1 MNSQTRVFNTTEIL
15 RQQFELAKI
24 LGQQTDFQEV
34 LRLVAHKAAQLL
46 KADLALILMLNP
58 DTRETVK
65 TILKD
70 GKNIEKKEYHEIHI
84 HVGGWII
91 SKRKPFLSQKIQT
104 DDRFEK
110 GLFANVPIE
119 SVLGVP
125 LVIEGIIIGA
135 LILLYK
141 NPQDFSETGAI
152 EFLENMAAISAPFLR
167 NVQKIRQYF
176 HASMPES
183 TLFEK
188 YKNAGLY
195 GKSPK
200 FIEMLQAIEAAAKCD
215 VRVLL
220 DGKTGTGKELIAKAI
235 HKFSSRSNYPFIAM
249 DCGAIPDALLES
261 ELFGHRRGAFTGAHS
276 DRQGLFLEAN
286 GGTLFM
292 DEINNLPYD
301 MQSKLLRVLEE
312 GEVRPVGS
320 DKLVKIDIRIIAA
333 SSVPLK
339 RLVEEGSF
347 REDLFFRLHVYP
359 IHIPDL
365 SERQE
370 DIPVLANHFLRKYAK
385 KQNKN
390 IQGFH
395 EEIIDFMNQRA
406 WTGHIRELEN
416 FIERVMTV
424 IPPNASTIDATFFP
438 MDLKKDF
445 ENFRLEKNVEK
456 GSASIKEKLNKYEA
470 EIIKRTLIECDWN
483 QSKAARRLQISESN
497 IRHKISQLNIRKE

>member
-1 MNSQTRVFNTTEIL
+1 MNSQTIIFNTHEIL
-15 RQQFELAKI
+15 QQQFEFAKI

-34 LRLVAHKAAQLL
+34 LRLVAHKAAQFLN
-46 KADLALILMLNP
+46 ADLTLILMLNP

-70 GKNIEKKEYHEIHI
+70 GKNIEKKEYHSIHI
-84 HVGGWII
+84 QVGGWIV
-91 SKRKPFLSQKIQT
+91 SKKRPFLSPKIQI
-104 DDRFEK
+104 DDRFDK
-110 GLFANVPIE
+110 GLFEKVPIE
-119 SVLGVP
+119 TVMGVP

-141 NPQDFSETGAI
+141 DSQDFSDTGAI
-152 EFLENMAAISAPFLR
+152 ELLENIAAISAPFLR
-167 NVQKIRQYF
+167 NIQKIRQYF
-176 HASMPES
+176 QSSMPES
-183 TLFEK
+183 TLLLK
-188 YKNAGLY
+188 YKNVGLY

-235 HKFSSRSNYPFIAM
+235 HKFSSRSNCPFIAI
-249 DCGAIPDALLES
+249 DCGAIPDTLLES

-320 DKLVKIDIRIIAA
+320 DKSVTLDIRIIAA

-339 RLVEEGSF
+339 KLVAEGIF
-347 REDLFFRLHVYP
+347 REDLFYRLHVYP

-365 SERQE
+365 NERQE
-370 DIPVLANHFLRKYAK
+370 DIAVLANHFLHKYAGQ
-385 KQNKN
+385 QNKN

-395 EEIIDFMNQRA
+395 EELIDFMNQRN
-406 WTGHIRELEN
+406 WDGHIRELEN
-416 FIERVMTV
+416 FVERMIT
-424 IPPNASTIDATFFP
+424 ITPLNTSTINADYFP
-438 MDLKKDF
+438 LDMKKEF
-445 ENFRLEKNVEK
+445 ENFRLEMNAENKSE
-456 GSASIKEKLNKYEA
+456 SIKERLNKYQA
-470 EIIKRTLIECDWN
+470 EIIKKTLIECGWN
-483 QSKAARRLQISESN
+483 QSKAARKLQTSESN
-497 IRHKISQLNIRKE
+497 VRNKISQFNIRKE

>member
-1 MNSQTRVFNTTEIL
+1 MNSQIPIFNTPEIL
-15 RQQFELAKI
+15 QQQFEFAKI

-34 LRLVAHKAAQLL
+34 LRLVAHKAAQFL

-70 GKNIEKKEYHEIHI
+70 GKNIEKKEYHNIHI
-84 HVGGWII
+84 QVGGWIV
-91 SKRKPFLSQKIQT
+91 SKKRPFLSPKIQI
-104 DDRFEK
+104 DGRFDK
-110 GLFANVPIE
+110 GLFEKVPIE
-119 SVLGVP
+119 TVMGVP

-141 NPQDFSETGAI
+141 DSQDFSDTGAI
-152 EFLENMAAISAPFLR
+152 ELLENIAAISAPFLS
-167 NVQKIRQYF
+167 NIQKIRQYF
-176 HASMPES
+176 QSSMPES
-183 TLFEK
+183 TLLLK
-188 YKNAGLY
+188 YKNVGLY

-235 HKFSSRSNYPFIAM
+235 HKFSSRSKYPFIAI
-249 DCGAIPDALLES
+249 DCGAIPDTLLES

-320 DKLVKIDIRIIAA
+320 DKSVTLDIRIIAA
-333 SSVPLK
+333 SSVSLK
-339 RLVEEGSF
+339 KLVAEGIF
-347 REDLFFRLHVYP
+347 REDLFYRLHVYP

-365 SERQE
+365 NERQE
-370 DIPVLANHFLRKYAK
+370 DIVVLVNHFLHKYAGQQK
-385 KQNKN
+385 KN

-395 EEIIDFMNQRA
+395 EKIIDFMNQRT
-406 WTGHIRELEN
+406 WDGHIRELEN
-416 FIERVMTV
+416 FIERVITV
-424 IPPNASTIDATFFP
+424 IPPNVSTIESAFFP
-438 MDLKKDF
+438 LDLKEEFEDF
-445 ENFRLEKNVEK
+445 WQKERVEK
-456 GSASIKEKLNKYEA
+456 RSVSIKERLNKYEA
-470 EIIKRTLIECDWN
+470 EIIKETLIECGWN
-483 QSKAARRLQISESN
+483 QSKAARKLQTSESN
-497 IRHKISQLNIRKE
+497 IRNKISQFNIRKE